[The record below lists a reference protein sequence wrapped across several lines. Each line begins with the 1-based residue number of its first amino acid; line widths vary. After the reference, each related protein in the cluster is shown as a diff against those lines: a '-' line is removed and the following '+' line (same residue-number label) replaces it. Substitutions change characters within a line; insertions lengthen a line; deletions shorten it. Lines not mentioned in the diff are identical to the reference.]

1 MATLKEWSRQMK
13 TILTKKQFAERAGV
27 SVRHLERL
35 FAAGEGP
42 PIVQLGVRRKGIA
55 DDDGEMW
62 LHSRRR
68 VPPGFRENERR

>member
-42 PIVQLGVRRKGIA
+42 PIVQLCGAACKSRPPEGVIGVQKSAI
-55 DDDGEMW
+55 
-62 LHSRRR
+62 S
-68 VPPGFRENERR
+68 